1 MSEQKQSSGDILIEE
16 LNRTNSSSRIGQLGQ
31 LVLIPIL
38 AVITGLAIG
47 AIIIILTSESV
58 YAAFGNSIGSGLG
71 EAFGVVYEAYWA
83 LFIGAVGDPAKIS
96 AALSSGDAEAVRRAF
111 NPFSDSLVTTTP
123 YIFAGLAVALGF
135 RTGLFNIGVEGQ
147 LYLGAAL
154 ATYIGFAFTDLPPIL
169 HIPFALAGGLVGGAI
184 WGFIPGWLKAKTGG
198 HEVINTI
205 MMNYIAIR
213 LTEWLVKGPLQRPD
227 AQNPISP
234 IVLESSQ
241 LPKLFGDPIRF
252 HIGFFIALATAWLV
266 WWYLFRTKMGFD
278 LRTVGANSNAAKY
291 AGMNIV
297 RSTVLAMSLSGGL
310 AGLTGANE
318 ILGVNHFFVS
328 SFSPGYGFD
337 AIALALLGKNHPL
350 GVVLAAM
357 LFGFLRSGATSMQL
371 NAGVPVDII
380 SILQALV
387 LAFIAAPAIIRT
399 IYRLKEPKESDA
411 MMISAGFGD

>member
-1 MSEQKQSSGDILIEE
+1 MSDQKPSSSDILIEE
-16 LNRTNSSSRIGQLGQ
+16 LNRTNGSSRVGQFGQLI
-31 LVLIPIL
+31 LIPIL

-58 YAAFGNSIGSGLG
+58 YAAFGESIGSGLG
-71 EAFGVVYEAYWA
+71 QAFSVVYEAYWA
-83 LFIGAVGDPAKIS
+83 LFIGAVGDPGKIS
-96 AALSSGDAEAVRRAF
+96 AALSSGDSEAIRRAF
-111 NPFSDSLVTTTP
+111 NPFSDSLVATTP

-154 ATYIGFAFTDLPPIL
+154 ATYIGFAFTDLPAIV
-169 HIPFALAGGLVGGAI
+169 HIPFALAGGVVGGAI

-213 LTEWLVKGPLQRPD
+213 LTEWLVKGPLQRPE

-241 LPKLFGDPIRF
+241 LPKLFGEPLRF

-297 RSTVLAMSLSGGL
+297 RSTVVAMSLSGAL

-337 AIALALLGKNHPL
+337 AIALALLGKNHPV
-350 GVVLAAM
+350 GVVLAAI

-411 MMISAGFGD
+411 MMFSAGAGD